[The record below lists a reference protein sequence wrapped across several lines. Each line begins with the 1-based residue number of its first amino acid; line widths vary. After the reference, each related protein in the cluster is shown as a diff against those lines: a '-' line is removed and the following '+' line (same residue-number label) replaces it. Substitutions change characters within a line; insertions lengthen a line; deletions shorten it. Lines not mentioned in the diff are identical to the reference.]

1 MGGADGV
8 WSSVIDERTLSAGKM
23 VIVGAVEI
31 AEEEELRLML
41 IELQR
46 GRGSEG
52 GEVREGW

>member
-52 GEVREGW
+52 GW